1 MKGSDVI
8 TYKEKLEKMAFKL
21 RKERLTEREEITF
34 KLQKAAI
41 KRDSNQ
47 LFSPST
53 GTRLH
58 KNKCK
63 LLSIS

>member
-1 MKGSDVI
+1 MTKGSEAI
-8 TYKEKLEKMAFKL
+8 TYKEKLEKMGFKL
-21 RKERLTEREEITF
+21 RRTEKEVIF
-34 KLQKAAI
+34 KLQKAGI

-47 LFSPST
+47 LFSLFT

-58 KNKCK
+58 KKKCK